1 MSGPTAFQ
9 ANAFQNDA
17 FQIGVET
24 TVSDGS
30 ATYEQ
35 RFFTDPESGIRRF
48 ATAAYADATLDDGG
62 PVPGPRRFSNGA
74 SGKRRSAT
82 DSDAKSTR
90 SDGWRRQPPG

>member
-1 MSGPTAFQ
+1 MAGPTAFQ
-9 ANAFQNDA
+9 ADAFQNDA
-17 FQIGVET
+17 FQIEVSVEEIT
-24 TVSDGS
+24 GS
-30 ATYEQ
+30 PSYEQ
-35 RFFTDPESGIRRF
+35 RFFTDAESGNRRF

-82 DSDAKSTR
+82 GSDAKPTR